1 MIVRSPCIKLCQ
13 MDPMTGLCEGCFRT
27 LQEIGMWTSY
37 SEEERKRIRIE
48 LQKRKESISSSNAS

>member
-1 MIVRSPCIKLCQ
+1 MVRSPCIKLCQ

>member
-13 MDPMTGLCEGCFRT
+13 MDPITGLCEGCFRT

-37 SEEERKRIRIE
+37 SEEERKQIRIE
-48 LQKRKESISSSNAS
+48 LQRRRESISPSNAS